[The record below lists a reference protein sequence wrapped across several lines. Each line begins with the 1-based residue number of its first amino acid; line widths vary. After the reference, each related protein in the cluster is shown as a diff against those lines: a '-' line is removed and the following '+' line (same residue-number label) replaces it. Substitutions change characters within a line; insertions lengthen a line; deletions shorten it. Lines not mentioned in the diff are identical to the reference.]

1 MRSLIKS
8 IIVFFSSIGV
18 VFLAADEAPLVE
30 SVQTPQYIALHAAP
44 HEVATIVMT
53 VPVGDP
59 LLEEAAPVLIPT
71 DDPSMPPRQNPWRWV
86 EVSAVFTGYISR
98 GQMDEENRPMS
109 GASILAAPDVDS
121 PLLTRAE
128 SVADSL
134 RVVRREGP
142 FAQVRF
148 EASLPLFVDT
158 EAEPRSESI
167 RLPARPVVAE
177 SRPVAPDE
185 AMVAEAV
192 AVEIEQPAAA
202 RAVPQPDHEATVE
215 APAPAIVVPV
225 EPSPVVRM
233 LHGRLVSARDVGMR
247 RSAYAQVIVSPSGR
261 PLAFAD
267 MSFFRSAPLSQVLGR
282 EGVFTGAVIPAAE
295 GRGNL
300 PVMQVRTFR
309 AH

>member
-1 MRSLIKS
+1 
-8 IIVFFSSIGV
+8 
-18 VFLAADEAPLVE
+18 
-30 SVQTPQYIALHAAP
+30 
-44 HEVATIVMT
+44 
-53 VPVGDP
+53 
-59 LLEEAAPVLIPT
+59 
-71 DDPSMPPRQNPWRWV
+71 
-86 EVSAVFTGYISR
+86 
-98 GQMDEENRPMS
+98 MS

-177 SRPVAPDE
+177 SRAIDRDE
-185 AMVAEAV
+185 VMAEAV
-192 AVEIEQPAAA
+192 IVEIEQPAAA
-202 RAVPQPDHEATVE
+202 RAVPQPDHEASVE